1 MDEYK
6 VIYKNKKMQP
16 KESKSN
22 KHFRYSMI
30 KSIIRVAGYICLGYK
45 DFVSAAILLTV
56 AEGLGIAEEF

>member
-1 MDEYK
+1 MEDYK
-6 VIYKNKKMQP
+6 VKYKYQP

-30 KSIIRVAGYICLGYK
+30 KSFIRIVGFVCLGYK
-45 DFVSAAILLTV
+45 DFVGAAILLTV

>member
-1 MDEYK
+1 
-6 VIYKNKKMQP
+6 MQP

-30 KSIIRVAGYICLGYK
+30 KSIIRIAGYICLGYK
-45 DFVSAAILLTV
+45 DFVGAAVLLTV